1 MAENTPTV
9 SVIIPTYNRAHLV
22 GRAIRSVLN
31 QTFQDFEIIVVDDG
45 STDNTEEVIKS
56 FNDPRIRYI
65 RHEQNRGGSAARNTG
80 IRAARG
86 EYIAFLDSDDE
97 WLPQKLE
104 RQVNAFKSLDETTG
118 LVYTGLRFVD
128 HKGALVWEQRP
139 NLSGYIFHK
148 LLRRNVIGT
157 ASSVMLRR
165 DCLLFTGLFDET
177 LPSRQDLDLWIRIA
191 RQFKVFPIPEPLTV
205 HYVHEQRITADL
217 NAKIRGHKLFMAK
230 FENELN
236 SKPRALAWQL
246 YGLGK
251 LYLQKGEVALAKSLF
266 WKSLKKW
273 PYPRV
278 ILDWLLL
285 VSGTYT
291 YSLARRLRSFFKER
305 TGLNRDR
312 NRQMPA
318 KDKKPLLAL
327 FFTLGVSLRNWNEMG
342 HLNRE
347 AQIYKR
353 LASHFGG
360 IYFLTYGEGDRAFED
375 TLAPIKVLPKSPG
388 IPAKLYSFLMPFIH
402 WKTLREVDIFKTNQM
417 NGAWAAV
424 LAKILF
430 RKKLIVR
437 CGYEWEMFA
446 KKMGTSRLKLV
457 LIHIIEWICYRF
469 ADAIIVTSEEAK
481 QYISSTFGIS
491 SGKIVVIPNYIDTE
505 LFRPLNIEKI
515 PNRLIFVGRFTEQK
529 NLLNLLMAMKDIPHT
544 ELVLVGDGSL
554 ESALREFAQRHSIK
568 VTFAGRIPNNELPV
582 LLNSAEA
589 FVLPSLYEGNPKGL
603 LEAMACGLPVI
614 VTPVEGNREV
624 VKHKVNG
631 YLTRDTSS
639 GAIREAIIEVLSD
652 EMLKKN
658 LGETARRFVEENYS
672 INVLIE
678 KEVRLLNNLAAKT
691 E

>member
-1 MAENTPTV
+1 MQARAPTV
-9 SVIIPTYNRAHLV
+9 SVIIPTYNRAYLV

-45 STDNTEEVIKS
+45 STDNTEEVVKS

-128 HKGALVWEQRP
+128 HKGTLLWEQRP

-148 LLRRNVIGT
+148 LLQRNVIGT

-165 DCLLFTGLFDET
+165 DCLLSTGLFDET

-251 LYLQKGEVALAKSLF
+251 LYLQKGEIAPAKSLF

-285 VSGTYT
+285 VSGTY
-291 YSLARRLRSFFKER
+291 SFARRLRSFFKER
-305 TGLNRDR
+305 IGLNRDR

-318 KDKKPLLAL
+318 KDKKPRLAL

-342 HLNRE
+342 HLCRE

-353 LASHFGG
+353 LASRFGV

-375 TLAPIKVLPKSPG
+375 TLAPIKVLPKPPC
-388 IPAKLYSFLMPFIH
+388 IPPKLYSFLMPFVH
-402 WKTLREVDIFKTNQM
+402 WKTLRNVDILKTNQM
-417 NGAWAAV
+417 NGAWTAV

-430 RKKLIVR
+430 RKKLVVR

-446 KKMGTSRLKLV
+446 KRAGTSRLKLA
-457 LIHIIEWICYRF
+457 LIHIIEWICYRS
-469 ADAIIVTSEEAK
+469 ADAIIVTSQEAK
-481 QYISSTFGIS
+481 QYVSKTFGIP

-515 PNRLIFVGRFTEQK
+515 ANRLIFVGRFTEQK
-529 NLLNLLMAMKDIPHT
+529 NLLNLLMAMKDIPYA
-544 ELVLVGDGSL
+544 ELVLVGDGPL
-554 ESALREFAQRHSIK
+554 ESALREFAQKHSIK
-568 VTFAGRIPNNELPV
+568 ATFAGRLPNDELPV

-589 FVLPSLYEGNPKGL
+589 FVLPSLYEGNPKAL

-624 VKHKVNG
+624 VNHRVNG
-631 YLTRDTSS
+631 YLTNGTSAE
-639 GAIREAIIEVLSD
+639 AIKEAIIEVLSD
-652 EMLKKN
+652 EKFRKQ
-658 LGETARRFVEENYS
+658 LGERARSFIEENYS
-672 INVLIE
+672 IDVLLQQE
-678 KEVRLLNNLAAKT
+678 LRMLASLLMD
-691 E
+691 